1 MKKWITDILD
11 SEYCTFLVSLFATI
25 LSFADPMTDI
35 LTLVEFYRD
44 DHKTWFAVG
53 LVFVVLPCV
62 AFLFVMHDRRSLGKE
77 TLLCGFNPFSAAWL
91 RLKICW
97 RNFKKCCWDDNAD
110 DEDEDQDLDKHSVL
124 ARLLEAVL
132 ESAPQFIIQ
141 LYAMSVQQEPVKII
155 QMISVPVS
163 FLSLSWAFTAYNT
176 DFGIFKGCNVKQ
188 KFVLFVNYLFLL
200 SSRLFAVTFFTITY
214 KWWIISVLMIHSVLI
229 LIADTIW
236 SWRIKR
242 VFQDCSSWGDVN
254 ESALCFCLHWLRDD
268 MSPTRSDKITKRA
281 RMQQKMLA
289 LSNILFVIENI
300 TMILIFYRFST
311 FSNTWYSL
319 PVTVCVCSFSVIGA
333 VARVAHVCF
342 VTKQS
347 NREQCKQSNTRV
359 MVQYQS
365 NGPVQKMT
373 TQPKLVMSQGGE
385 STKGVSR
392 FDMMV
397 EYVSYV

>member
-1 MKKWITDILD
+1 
-11 SEYCTFLVSLFATI
+11 
-25 LSFADPMTDI
+25 
-35 LTLVEFYRD
+35 
-44 DHKTWFAVG
+44 
-53 LVFVVLPCV
+53 
-62 AFLFVMHDRRSLGKE
+62 
-77 TLLCGFNPFSAAWL
+77 
-91 RLKICW
+91 
-97 RNFKKCCWDDNAD
+97 
-110 DEDEDQDLDKHSVL
+110 
-124 ARLLEAVL
+124 
-132 ESAPQFIIQ
+132 
-141 LYAMSVQQEPVKII
+141 MSVQQEPVKII

-242 VFQDCSSWGDVN
+242 VFQDSSSWGDVN

-281 RMQQKMLA
+281 RMEQKMLA

-347 NREQCKQSNTRV
+347 NREQCKQSSTRV

-365 NGPVQKMT
+365 NGPVQKMI